1 MEEKNL
7 FQKTNTLIGFD
18 FPVDMDVTKISGSK
32 AMHED
37 EDDTVLD
44 SKSTA
49 RVINQASEVLAQRM
63 RYLTGRRVMT
73 FPSVFSQYLTI
84 RVKSKCWSG

>member
-1 MEEKNL
+1 MEGKKL

-63 RYLTGRRVMT
+63 RYFTVEIIPRAEC
-73 FPSVFSQYLTI
+73 F
-84 RVKSKCWSG
+84 